1 MVVVTGSD
9 GFSAFDPRGTLVRL
23 TDKPTDLPSGKRLA
37 MKLAKSAAAS
47 FGNAQLAD
55 MQTVT
60 RSAFWFQIQ
69 GAAPMQ

>member
-1 MVVVTGSD
+1 MSVVTGSD
-9 GFSAFDPRGTLVRL
+9 GFSAFDTRETLVRL

-55 MQTVT
+55 MQPVT
-60 RSAFWFQIQ
+60 RRAVRFQIE
-69 GAAPMQ
+69 GAAPPQ